1 MLSTLKA
8 VVEGDKIHWQEAV
21 ENILPSNRPVEVLV
35 TVLDAPGDGLSSAEH
50 GKRRIAAL
58 QKLAALNSFSEI
70 KDPPKWQQESREDRN
85 LPGQKS

>member
-21 ENILPSNRPVEVLV
+21 ENILPGNRPVEVLV
-35 TVLDAPGDGLSSAEH
+35 TLLDGPGNGLSSAER

-70 KDPPKWQQESREDRN
+70 KDPVKWQQESREERN
-85 LPGQKS
+85 LPGRES

>member
-21 ENILPSNRPVEVLV
+21 ENILPGNRPVEVLV
-35 TVLDAPGDGLSSAEH
+35 TVLDVPANGLSSAES

-70 KDPPKWQQESREDRN
+70 KDPVKWQQESREERN
-85 LPGQKS
+85 LPGRES